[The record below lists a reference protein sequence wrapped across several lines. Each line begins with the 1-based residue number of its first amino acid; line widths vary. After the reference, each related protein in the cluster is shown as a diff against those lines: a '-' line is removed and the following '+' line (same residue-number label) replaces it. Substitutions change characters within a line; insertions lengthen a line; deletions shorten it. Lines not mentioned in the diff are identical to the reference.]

1 MVWGREEKSPEGQQN
16 EWKYAN
22 SEGGSWGTLYKVQ
35 KALDVRDSQNSKG
48 GILDKV
54 FSGDR
59 EVIEST
65 SSRKT
70 GHAVEVCYCYPT
82 VKYSNPELFLSNKQ
96 TKKQTKIKI
105 KKQKNCR
112 DKNGEGT
119 E

>member
-1 MVWGREEKSPEGQQN
+1 M
-16 EWKYAN
+16 
-22 SEGGSWGTLYKVQ
+22 YKVQ

-54 FSGDR
+54 FTSRDR

-96 TKKQTKIKI
+96 TKKQTKKKT
-105 KKQKNCR
+105 KKQKN
-112 DKNGEGT
+112 
-119 E
+119 